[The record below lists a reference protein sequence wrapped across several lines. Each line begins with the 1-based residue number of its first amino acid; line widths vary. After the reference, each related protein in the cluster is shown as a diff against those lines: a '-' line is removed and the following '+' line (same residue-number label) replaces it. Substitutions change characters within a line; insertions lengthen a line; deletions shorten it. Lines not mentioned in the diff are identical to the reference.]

1 LTHTTAMEYKAHQSL
16 HPCASKYLQYRWDK
30 SGYDIHDKKIQSTK
44 AKVNTSPPKIYAH
57 ILAKRK
63 KKMMEEERVS
73 RIQKENHIL
82 LNKITQ
88 IQQTAGRI
96 DCRNEYVNKKHDTD
110 KRQEALLEIVKT
122 NKIILR
128 RLSQCTSYYSVE
140 GWNEQWLK
148 TLDHMKS
155 LGRFPPL
162 RHVQ

>member
-1 LTHTTAMEYKAHQSL
+1 MSMWIKGKHFIVLGFKLTTFPNTASVLNSIKANLLKQI
-16 HPCASKYLQYRWDK
+16 YLTLR
-30 SGYDIHDKKIQSTK
+30 
-44 AKVNTSPPKIYAH
+44 
-57 ILAKRK
+57 
-63 KKMMEEERVS
+63 
-73 RIQKENHIL
+73 
-82 LNKITQ
+82 
-88 IQQTAGRI
+88 
-96 DCRNEYVNKKHDTD
+96 HDTD

-162 RHVQ
+162 RHVQVKYEVLLGTVLSVSHRLNMLSLHFLSTTLLIICIPCADYWLFSLLCIAICRCVATEDHGVI